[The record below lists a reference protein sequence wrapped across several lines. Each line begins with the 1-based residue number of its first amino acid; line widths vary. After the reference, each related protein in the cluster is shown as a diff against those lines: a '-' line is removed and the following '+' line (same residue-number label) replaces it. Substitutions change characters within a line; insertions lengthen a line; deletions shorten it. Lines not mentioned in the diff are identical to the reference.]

1 MFSRIY
7 ERVIYEN
14 LKKCVNIFLSKF
26 ISAYRKSYS
35 TSHALIR
42 LIENWKNSLDEN
54 KFVGAVLMGLSKAFD
69 SMPNGLLMAKMY
81 AYRFYINAVTF
92 FSHTEKRCK
101 KM

>member
-14 LKKCVNIFLSKF
+14 LKKYVNIFLSKF
-26 ISAYRKSYS
+26 ISAYR
-35 TSHALIR
+35 SHALIR

-54 KFVGAVLMGLSKAFD
+54 KFVDAVLMGLSKAFD

>member
-14 LKKCVNIFLSKF
+14 LKKYVNIFLSKF

-54 KFVGAVLMGLSKAFD
+54 KFVDAVLMGLSKAFD
-69 SMPNGLLMAKMY
+69 SMPNGLLMAKLY